1 MKAHVI
7 EDGVVVNTIVV
18 DSLDFLPNL
27 VEATAGN
34 IGWSYTDGSFS
45 PPPDTRTDEEKED
58 DNRIARNRLL
68 DETDWMANSDL
79 TMSDEMKTYRQA
91 LRDLPTHSNWP
102 NLEDSDWPTKPQER
116 TMSNARNIGD
126 SAPVINFL
134 DNVTSDVQTQL
145 NTLDTA
151 IGNVSVTSGS
161 LTKTFAADETATVT
175 LTGNVLAPVVTATKE
190 VAQTGVTNNAW
201 DAAAASYTLENSA
214 PSTTLDFVGY
224 DVSSASF
231 VDNFSIS
238 AQETEP
244 EGIAFNTDGTKMY
257 VIGTTGDDVNEYT
270 LSTGFD
276 VSTATYSQNFDVS
289 SQETEPKGI
298 AFNTNG
304 SKMFIV
310 GTSGTDVN
318 EYNLSTGFDVST
330 SSYSQNF
337 SVSSQE
343 ASPQD
348 VAFNTDGTKM
358 FILGNTGVDVN
369 EYTLSTGF
377 DVSTASYSQN
387 FSISGQESYPRGLTF
402 NTDGTKMFVV
412 GNSADKVS
420 EYTLSTGFNVSTAS
434 YSQNFDVGAQD
445 TVPRGIAFNA
455 SGTTMFILGSTGDD
469 VNEYTIAPSSV
480 TLGTGSFASGDVG
493 KCIEANSGKLVLTS
507 TGGAVTVTTT
517 LSSYAQVAS
526 GSWQMY
532 GAVYDS
538 TADVLKPSGVA
549 GAGFDISVGNYTGQ
563 NIASNQN
570 KGIAFNNDGTK
581 FYNLQAAGGIHSLLN
596 EWSLSTAYD
605 VSTATYVT
613 QLSLYPQDTVGQD
626 ICFSTDGTRL
636 FYVGSSNDQIHR
648 YNLTTAWDLTT
659 ASYSTDYFSFSSAT
673 TIPTGICWSPDGMKL
688 YMCEQQYCYVYQYNA
703 TSAFNVNGLSASTSF
718 GPTTA
723 YDTALEGVAISA
735 DGTKIFVV
743 GQASDKV
750 HEYSLPTAYSLTS
763 AAYVQSFDVSS
774 QTNAPTSVIFKSD
787 GSEMW
792 VCSDAT
798 GVYNYTTQSEITA
811 TGYQPAI
818 ASTIDS
824 TYWTDLN
831 SMTATN
837 AVGDGNVFYAL
848 SSDGKTSWNILSN
861 GTGATFVVTVAG
873 GKFVI
878 DGVSQDSLTLQEGQT
893 YIFDQADATNGTH
906 PLRLS
911 TTSDGTHGGGTEYTT
926 GVTTSGTPGSSGAYT
941 QIVVAV
947 GAPTLYYYC
956 SAHSAMGGTIT
967 IGVTGVRKI
976 VKNNGGTYQV
986 NTNGTYGSETW
997 ANAATNTE
1005 VAALREAMTSASSV
1019 SGQYD
1024 VSTATF
1030 VDYFSVSAVGA
1041 NSSYGFCFS
1050 ATGHKMYVTSISL
1063 KSILEY
1069 DLSTNFDV
1077 SSASYT
1083 ATFGVVAQDNSPAD
1097 VQFNSDGTKMYVVGD
1112 SNNSVYEYA
1121 LSTAWDVTSATLS
1134 STFSI
1139 ATYETD
1145 PWGLAFNSDGTKM
1158 FTIGVYGAVVE
1169 WALSTG
1175 FDISTASYTQNFATS
1190 GQLTYATGVEFNPDG
1205 TKMYVIDNGA
1215 QDVLT
1220 YTLTTGFDISTASFT
1235 ARFLVTRGGLSK
1247 IRLNNDGTKMFLLNY
1262 SYLDVGEYTL
1272 GTTTYINQM
1281 TSTELNAVNDASQIT
1296 LGTALDLATILYYA
1310 SGQGTPTYSGTALNY
1325 DANVINQGAQL
1336 GVDYTYDAPAQNKVR
1351 ITSVNAANLKI
1362 RVV

>member
-1 MKAHVI
+1 
-7 EDGVVVNTIVV
+7 
-18 DSLDFLPNL
+18 
-27 VEATAGN
+27 
-34 IGWSYTDGSFS
+34 
-45 PPPDTRTDEEKED
+45 
-58 DNRIARNRLL
+58 
-68 DETDWMANSDL
+68 
-79 TMSDEMKTYRQA
+79 
-91 LRDLPTHSNWP
+91 
-102 NLEDSDWPTKPQER
+102 
-116 TMSNARNIGD
+116 MSNARNIGD

-151 IGNVSVTSGS
+151 IGNISVTSGS
-161 LTKTFAADETATVT
+161 LTKTFAADETATIT
-175 LTGNVLAPVVTATKE
+175 LSGNVLAPVVTATKE
-190 VAQTGVTNNAW
+190 VAQTGVTNNDW

-231 VDNFSIS
+231 VDSFSIS

-270 LSTGFD
+270 LSSGFD

-298 AFNTNG
+298 AFNTDG

-318 EYNLSTGFDVST
+318 EYNLSTNFDVSS

-369 EYTLSTGF
+369 EYTLSSGF

-420 EYTLSTGFNVSTAS
+420 EYALSTGFNVSTAS

-445 TVPRGIAFNA
+445 TVPRGIAFNT

-517 LSSYAQVAS
+517 PSSYNQVAS

-532 GAVYDS
+532 ALVYDS

-549 GAGFDISVGNYTGQ
+549 GAGFDLSVAAYTGDTLAA
-563 NIASNQN
+563 NILHGMCFGNNGTKMYTLQVNDSSICNVNEYTLSTPYLPSSGTYVTGLSVFSQDDRAR
-570 KGIAFNNDGTK
+570 GIAISSDGTK
-581 FYNLQAAGGIHSLLN
+581 LFMIGHQ
-596 EWSLSTAYD
+596 
-605 VSTATYVT
+605 
-613 QLSLYPQDTVGQD
+613 
-626 ICFSTDGTRL
+626 TDDMFL
-636 FYVGSSNDQIHR
+636 
-648 YNLTTAWDLTT
+648 YNLTTAWDLST
-659 ASYSTDYFSFSSAT
+659 ASYSSTTYDFSSAT
-673 TIPTGICWSPDGMKL
+673 GIPTGICWSPDGTKL
-688 YMCEQQYCYVYQYNA
+688 YMCEQAANYVYQYNA
-703 TSAFNVNGLSASTSF
+703 TTAFDITTLSSSTSL
-718 GPTTA
+718 GPTNSYETQ
-723 YDTALEGVAISA
+723 LEGVAISA
-735 DGTKIFVV
+735 DGTKLFIT
-743 GQASDKV
+743 GGSSDKV
-750 HEYSLPTAYSLTS
+750 HEYSLPTAFSLTG
-763 AAYVQSFDVSS
+763 ATYVQAFDVSG
-774 QTNAPTSVIFKSD
+774 QTNVPSDVQFTPDGAYMYVTSSVQGIWQYS
-787 GSEMW
+787 
-792 VCSDAT
+792 
-798 GVYNYTTQSEITA
+798 TQSVTTV

-818 ASTIDS
+818 SSTIDS

-848 SSDGKTSWNILSN
+848 SADGKTSWNILSN

-893 YIFDQADATNGTH
+893 YIFDQADATNATH

-941 QIVVAV
+941 QIVVAA

-1024 VSTATF
+1024 LSTATL
-1030 VDYFSVSAVGA
+1030 VDSFTGI
-1041 NSSYGFCFS
+1041 NSQDTSPYGLCFS
-1050 ATGHKMYVTSISL
+1050 ATGHKMYISGTAQDA
-1063 KSILEY
+1063 IFEY

-1077 SSASYT
+1077 STASYT
-1083 ATFGVVAQDNSPAD
+1083 ANYGVVAQDNAPNTVA
-1097 VQFNSDGTKMYVVGD
+1097 FNNDGTKMYVAGD
-1112 SNNSVYEYA
+1112 QNNSIYEYA
-1121 LSTAWDVTSATLS
+1121 LSTAWSVTSATYTTS
-1134 STFSI
+1134 FSI
-1139 ATYETD
+1139 ASYGTD
-1145 PWGLAFNSDGTKM
+1145 PWGIAFNSDGTLMFTIVLNGTVIVWALSTAFDISTASYSTNYSGTQSQLTYATDIDFNSDGTKM
-1158 FTIGVYGAVVE
+1158 FVV
-1169 WALSTG
+1169 
-1175 FDISTASYTQNFATS
+1175 
-1190 GQLTYATGVEFNPDG
+1190 
-1205 TKMYVIDNGA
+1205 DNGG

-1220 YTLTTGFDISTASFT
+1220 YTLTTGFDVSTASFT
-1235 ARFLVTRGGLSK
+1235 HRCEINRGGTVQAK
-1247 IRLNNDGTKMFLLNY
+1247 MNNDGTKMFVLNY
-1262 SYLDVGEYTL
+1262 SYYDVEEYAV
-1272 GTTTYINQM
+1272 GTTDYVNQM
-1281 TSTELNAVNDASQIT
+1281 TSTELNAINDASQIT
-1296 LGTALDLATILYYA
+1296 LGTALDLATIIYYA
-1310 SGQGTPTYSGTALNY
+1310 SGSSTPTYSGTAINY
-1325 DANVINQGAQL
+1325 NANVINQGAIL
-1336 GVDYTYDAPAQNKVR
+1336 GTDYTYDAPAQNKVR
-1351 ITSVNAANLKI
+1351 VTSNNAANLKI

>member
-1 MKAHVI
+1 
-7 EDGVVVNTIVV
+7 
-18 DSLDFLPNL
+18 
-27 VEATAGN
+27 
-34 IGWSYTDGSFS
+34 
-45 PPPDTRTDEEKED
+45 
-58 DNRIARNRLL
+58 
-68 DETDWMANSDL
+68 
-79 TMSDEMKTYRQA
+79 
-91 LRDLPTHSNWP
+91 
-102 NLEDSDWPTKPQER
+102 
-116 TMSNARNIGD
+116 MSNARNIGD

-134 DNVTSDVQTQL
+134 DGVTSNLQTQL

-175 LTGNVLAPVVTATKE
+175 LSGNVLAPVVTATKE
-190 VAQTGVTNNAW
+190 VAQTGVTNNDW
-201 DAAAASYTLENSA
+201 DAAAGSYTLENSA

-224 DVSSASF
+224 DVSGASF

-244 EGIAFNTDGTKMY
+244 EGIAFNADGTKMY
-257 VIGTTGDDVNEYT
+257 VVGTTGDDVNEYT

-289 SQETEPKGI
+289 SQDTEPKGI
-298 AFNTNG
+298 AFNADGT
-304 SKMFIV
+304 KMFVLGDI
-310 GTSGTDVN
+310 N
-318 EYNLSTGFDVST
+318 NAAFEYQLTTGFDVST
-330 SSYSQNF
+330 ASYTDAFYGISA
-337 SVSSQE
+337 QE
-343 ASPQD
+343 SSPQD
-348 VAFNTDGTKM
+348 LAFNTDGTKM

-455 SGTTMFILGSTGDD
+455 SGTKMFILGSTGDD

-493 KCIEANSGKLVLTS
+493 KTIEANSGKLVLTS
-507 TGGAVTVTTT
+507 TGGAITVTTT
-517 LSSYAQVAS
+517 PSSYAQVAS

-532 GAVYDS
+532 ALVYDS
-538 TADVLKPSGVA
+538 TADVINTSYFEV
-549 GAGFDISVGNYTGQ
+549 GFDMSALSYDSVYFDPSSKE
-563 NIASNQN
+563 SNV
-570 KGIAFNNDGTK
+570 KGLSFNNDGTK
-581 FYNLQAAGGIHSLLN
+581 FYVIGTSSDKVVEYSLSEAYDISTASYLAEFSVATQ
-596 EWSLSTAYD
+596 EWVATGMAFKTDGTKMYVIGQTNPSTSIGAVHEYDLSTAFD
-605 VSTATYVT
+605 VTTSVYNSKYI
-613 QLSLYPQDTVGQD
+613 QLNTTDAYPEGM
-626 ICFSTDGTRL
+626 CFSPDGTKL
-636 FYVGSSNDQIHR
+636 FWVGRNTPRIFQWNMS
-648 YNLTTAWDLTT
+648 TAWDIST
-659 ASYSTDYFSFSSAT
+659 ASNTSNLSVSGKDSA
-673 TIPTGICWSPDGMKL
+673 PR
-688 YMCEQQYCYVYQYNA
+688 
-703 TSAFNVNGLSASTSF
+703 
-718 GPTTA
+718 
-723 YDTALEGVAISA
+723 GVALNN
-735 DGTKIFVV
+735 DGTKIYMV
-743 GQASDKV
+743 GSSSIKI
-750 HEYSLPTAYSLTS
+750 HEYTLSTPYTLSGATFVESKSLSPDTWPQDFVFNNTGTKLYTSGHNGSNSQIYQFTFGSLT
-763 AAYVQSFDVSS
+763 
-774 QTNAPTSVIFKSD
+774 
-787 GSEMW
+787 
-792 VCSDAT
+792 AT
-798 GVYNYTTQSEITA
+798 

-848 SSDGKTSWNILSN
+848 SADGKTSWNILSN

-956 SAHSAMGGTIT
+956 SAHSGMGGTIT

-976 VKNNGGTYQV
+976 VKNNSGTYQV
-986 NTNGTYGSETW
+986 NTNNTYGSETW

-1005 VAALREAMTSASSV
+1005 VAALREAMTSASGNGV
-1019 SGQYD
+1019 GFNLGITTKDSGVDLYTGSQDTYMRD
-1024 VSTATF
+1024 CVISSDGSKFF
-1030 VDYFSVSAVGA
+1030 VIGETGDAVYE
-1041 NSSYGFCFS
+1041 YG
-1050 ATGHKMYVTSISL
+1050 
-1063 KSILEY
+1063 
-1069 DLSTNFDV
+1069 LSTNFDISS

-1083 ATFGVVAQDNSPAD
+1083 TSF
-1097 VQFNSDGTKMYVVGD
+1097 
-1112 SNNSVYEYA
+1112 SVSGQEA
-1121 LSTAWDVTSATLS
+1121 G
-1134 STFSI
+1134 
-1139 ATYETD
+1139 
-1145 PWGLAFNSDGTKM
+1145 PRGLAFSPDGTR
-1158 FTIGVYGAVVE
+1158 FYICGTSNSVVFQYSMSSA
-1169 WALSTG
+1169 W
-1175 FDISTASYTQNFATS
+1175 DISTASYVAS
-1190 GQLTYATGVEFNPDG
+1190 GGYAIEGLVFKPDG
-1205 TKMYVIDNGA
+1205 TSYIMCNGA
-1215 QDVLT
+1215 NQIYQYDL
-1220 YTLTTGFDISTASFT
+1220 STAWDITSASYVSQPT
-1235 ARFLVTRGGLSK
+1235 ISEDNAITG
-1247 IRLNNDGTKMFLLNY
+1247 IALNADGTKLFLLGDSYDKVYQY
-1262 SYLDVGEYTL
+1262 SL
-1272 GTTTYINQM
+1272 GTAYTASTLSYDNVSVSVDTTPNGISFGNSGAKLYVVATSIRDVYQYTSAPLVYPNQM
-1281 TSTELNAVNDASQIT
+1281 TSTQLAAINDASQIT
-1296 LGTALDLATILYYA
+1296 LGSALDFATILYYA
-1310 SGQGTPTYSGTALNY
+1310 SGSTTPTYSGTAINY
-1325 DANVINQGAQL
+1325 DANVINQGAIL
-1336 GVDYTYDAPAQNKVR
+1336 GTDYTYDAPAQNKVR

>member
-1 MKAHVI
+1 MSKA
-7 EDGVVVNTIVV
+7 
-18 DSLDFLPNL
+18 
-27 VEATAGN
+27 
-34 IGWSYTDGSFS
+34 
-45 PPPDTRTDEEKED
+45 
-58 DNRIARNRLL
+58 
-68 DETDWMANSDL
+68 
-79 TMSDEMKTYRQA
+79 
-91 LRDLPTHSNWP
+91 RD
-102 NLEDSDWPTKPQER
+102 
-116 TMSNARNIGD
+116 IGD
-126 SAPVINFL
+126 SAAVINFL
-134 DNVTSDVQTQL
+134 DGSTSNIQTQL
-145 NTLDTA
+145 STLDTA

-161 LTKTFAADETATVT
+161 LTKTFAADESATIS
-175 LTGNVLAPVVTATKE
+175 LSGNVIAPVVSATKE
-190 VAQTGVTNNAW
+190 IEQSGVTNNAW
-201 DAAAASYTLENSA
+201 DAAAGSYTLENSA
-214 PSTTLDFVGY
+214 TATTIDFGAYNLSSAVFSYRY
-224 DVSSASF
+224 DVSAQAGTPTSLAFNPTGTFMYVLDDTGNDINMYTITTAFDVSTAQNYN
-231 VDNFSIS
+231 NFSVAS
-238 AQETEP
+238 QETTP
-244 EGIAFNTDGTKMY
+244 SGFAFNNDGTKMY
-257 VIGTTGDDVNEYT
+257 VCGTSSQAVNEYT
-270 LSTGFD
+270 CSTPYYVTTATYVQNFSVASQDATPWGVAFNLDGTKMFVLGNGTDAVYEYALSTGFD
-276 VSTATYSQNFDVS
+276 VSSASY
-289 SQETEPKGI
+289 
-298 AFNTNG
+298 
-304 SKMFIV
+304 
-310 GTSGTDVN
+310 TD
-318 EYNLSTGFDVST
+318 S
-330 SSYSQNF
+330 F
-337 SVSSQE
+337 SVTAQSTY
-343 ASPQD
+343 PMGLD
-348 VAFNTDGTKM
+348 FNPDGTKM
-358 FILGNTGVDVN
+358 YISDNGAQGIN
-369 EYTLSTGF
+369 EYSLSTAF
-377 DVSTASYSQN
+377 DVSTASFSQL
-387 FSISGQESYPRGLTF
+387 FSTSALELYPAGL
-402 NTDGTKMFVV
+402 
-412 GNSADKVS
+412 
-420 EYTLSTGFNVSTAS
+420 
-434 YSQNFDVGAQD
+434 
-445 TVPRGIAFNA
+445 AFNA
-455 SGTTMFILGSTGDD
+455 DGSKMFWLGYTAKD
-469 VNEYTIAPSSV
+469 VFEYDIPLALTK
-480 TLGTGSFASGDVG
+480 GTGTWSSSDVG
-493 KCIEANSGKLVLTS
+493 KKVYLNGGSVVLTATS
-507 TGGAVTVTTT
+507 GAYTVVDT
-517 LSSYAQVAS
+517 LSSLNQVAS
-526 GSWQMY
+526 GDWTMY
-532 GAVYDS
+532 GAEYDS
-538 TADVLKPSGVA
+538 IADVLKPSGVA

-581 FYNLQAAGGIHSLLN
+581 FYNLQAASGIHSLLN

-605 VSTATYVT
+605 VSTASYVT

-703 TSAFNVNGLSASTSF
+703 TSAFNVNGLSSSTSL

-735 DGTKIFVV
+735 DGTKLFVV
-743 GQASDKV
+743 GQSSDKV
-750 HEYSLPTAYSLTS
+750 HEYSLPTAFSLTS

-798 GVYNYTTQSEITA
+798 GVYNYTTQSVITA

-848 SSDGKTSWNILSN
+848 SADSKTSWNILSN

-893 YIFDQADATNGTH
+893 YIFNQADASNGSH

-911 TTSDGTHGGGTEYTT
+911 TTSDGSHGGGTEYTT

-941 QIVVAV
+941 QIVVAA

-956 SAHSAMGGTIT
+956 SNHSGMGGTIT

-976 VKNNGGTYQV
+976 VKNNSGTYQV
-986 NTNGTYGSETW
+986 NTNSTYGSETW

-1005 VAALREAMTSASSV
+1005 VAALRESMTSASSV

-1121 LSTAWDVTSATLS
+1121 LSTAYDVTSATLS

-1281 TSTELNAVNDASQIT
+1281 TSTELNAINDASQIT
-1296 LGTALDLATILYYA
+1296 LSTGLDLATIIYYV
-1310 SGQGTPTYSGTALNY
+1310 SGFTTPTYSGTAINY
-1325 DANVINQGAQL
+1325 DANVINQGAIL
-1336 GVDYTYDAPAQNKVR
+1336 GTDYTYDAPAQNKVR
-1351 ITSVNAANLKI
+1351 VTSTNAANLKI

>member
-1 MKAHVI
+1 
-7 EDGVVVNTIVV
+7 
-18 DSLDFLPNL
+18 
-27 VEATAGN
+27 
-34 IGWSYTDGSFS
+34 
-45 PPPDTRTDEEKED
+45 
-58 DNRIARNRLL
+58 
-68 DETDWMANSDL
+68 
-79 TMSDEMKTYRQA
+79 
-91 LRDLPTHSNWP
+91 
-102 NLEDSDWPTKPQER
+102 
-116 TMSNARNIGD
+116 MSNARNIGD

-190 VAQTGVTNNAW
+190 VAQAGVTNNDW
-201 DAAAASYTLENSA
+201 DAAAASYTFENSA
-214 PSTTLDFVGY
+214 TATTLTPSAVG
-224 DVSSASF
+224 
-231 VDNFSIS
+231 
-238 AQETEP
+238 
-244 EGIAFNTDGTKMY
+244 DGTFTL
-257 VIGTTGDDVNEYT
+257 GSGSFTSDDV
-270 LSTGFD
+270 G
-276 VSTATYSQNFDVS
+276 
-289 SQETEPKGI
+289 K
-298 AFNTNG
+298 
-304 SKMFIV
+304 K
-310 GTSGTDVN
+310 
-318 EYNLSTGFDVST
+318 
-330 SSYSQNF
+330 
-337 SVSSQE
+337 
-343 ASPQD
+343 
-348 VAFNTDGTKM
+348 
-358 FILGNTGVDVN
+358 
-369 EYTLSTGF
+369 
-377 DVSTASYSQN
+377 
-387 FSISGQESYPRGLTF
+387 ISGNGGVAVLT
-402 NTDGTKMFVV
+402 
-412 GNSADKVS
+412 S
-420 EYTLSTGFNVSTAS
+420 
-434 YSQNFDVGAQD
+434 
-445 TVPRGIAFNA
+445 
-455 SGTTMFILGSTGDD
+455 
-469 VNEYTIAPSSV
+469 
-480 TLGTGSFASGDVG
+480 ASGDYKV
-493 KCIEANSGKLVLTS
+493 S
-507 TGGAVTVTTT
+507 TNFTNTNAI
-517 LSSYAQVAS
+517 AS
-526 GSWQMY
+526 GDWTMY
-532 GAVYDS
+532 ALVYDS

-549 GAGFDISVGNYTGQ
+549 GAGYDISVGNYTGQ

-581 FYNLQAAGGIHSLLN
+581 FYNLQAASGIHSLLN

-613 QLSLYPQDTVGQD
+613 QFSLFNEDTVGQD

-659 ASYSTDYFSFSSAT
+659 ASYSTDYFSFSSQT

-688 YMCEQQYCYVYQYNA
+688 YMCEGQYCYVLRYDA
-703 TSAFNVNGLSASTSF
+703 TSAFDVNGLSYDVNQYL

-743 GQASDKV
+743 GQSSDKV

-763 AAYVQSFDVSS
+763 AAYVQAFDVSS

-798 GVYNYTTQSEITA
+798 GVYNYTTQSVTTA

-848 SSDGKTSWNILSN
+848 SADAKTSWNILSN

-893 YIFDQADATNGTH
+893 YIFDQADSTNGTH

-926 GVTTSGTPGSSGAYT
+926 GVTTSGTAGSSGAYT

-986 NTNGTYGSETW
+986 NTNSTYGSETW

-1005 VAALREAMTSASSV
+1005 AAALRESMTSASSI

-1024 VSTATF
+1024 LSTATL
-1030 VDYFSVSAVGA
+1030 VDYFSV
-1041 NSSYGFCFS
+1041 NSQDTSPYGLAFS
-1050 ATGHKMYVTSISL
+1050 ATGHKMYVAGLTQKAIF
-1063 KSILEY
+1063 EY
-1069 DLSTNFDV
+1069 DLSTNFDT
-1077 SSASYT
+1077 STASYT
-1083 ATFGVVAQDNSPAD
+1083 ANYGVIAQDNSPNE
-1097 VQFNSDGTKMYVVGD
+1097 VVFNNDGSKMYVLGD
-1112 SNNSVYEYA
+1112 QNNSVYEYA
-1121 LSTAWDVTSATLS
+1121 LSTAWSVTSATLS
-1134 STFSI
+1134 STFSVG
-1139 ATYETD
+1139 TYETD
-1145 PWGLAFNSDGTKM
+1145 PWGLRFNSDGTLM
-1158 FTIGVYGAVVE
+1158 FTLGLNGNLAK
-1169 WALSTG
+1169 WTLTTG
-1175 FDISTASYTQNFATS
+1175 FDVSTASYTSNISVSSQATYS
-1190 GQLTYATGVEFNPDG
+1190 TGLEFNPDG
-1205 TKMYVIDNGA
+1205 TKAYTVDNGG

-1220 YTLTTGFDISTASFT
+1220 WTLSTGFDIATLSFSH
-1235 ARFLVTRGGLSK
+1235 RCEINRGGLVK
-1247 IRLNNDGTKMFLLNY
+1247 AVLNNDGTKIFVLNY
-1262 SYLDVGEYTL
+1262 SYQDVGEYTV
-1272 GTTTYINQM
+1272 GTTNFTNQM
-1281 TSTELNAVNDASQIT
+1281 TSTELNAINDASQIT
-1296 LGTALDLATILYYA
+1296 LGTALDLATIIYYA
-1310 SGQGTPTYSGTALNY
+1310 SGLTTPTYSGTAINY

-1351 ITSVNAANLKI
+1351 VTSVNAANLKI

>member
-1 MKAHVI
+1 
-7 EDGVVVNTIVV
+7 
-18 DSLDFLPNL
+18 
-27 VEATAGN
+27 
-34 IGWSYTDGSFS
+34 
-45 PPPDTRTDEEKED
+45 
-58 DNRIARNRLL
+58 
-68 DETDWMANSDL
+68 
-79 TMSDEMKTYRQA
+79 
-91 LRDLPTHSNWP
+91 
-102 NLEDSDWPTKPQER
+102 
-116 TMSNARNIGD
+116 MSNARNIGD

-151 IGNVSVTSGS
+151 IGNISVTSGS
-161 LTKTFAADETATVT
+161 LTKTFAADETATIT
-175 LTGNVLAPVVTATKE
+175 LSGNVLAPVVTATKE
-190 VAQTGVTNNAW
+190 VAQTGVTNNDW

-231 VDNFSIS
+231 VDSFSIS

-270 LSTGFD
+270 LSSGFD

-298 AFNTNG
+298 AFNTDG

-318 EYNLSTGFDVST
+318 EYNLSTNFDVSS

-420 EYTLSTGFNVSTAS
+420 EYALSTGFNVSTAS

-445 TVPRGIAFNA
+445 TVPRGIAFNT

-517 LSSYAQVAS
+517 PSSYNQVAS

-532 GAVYDS
+532 ALVYDS

-549 GAGFDISVGNYTGQ
+549 GAGFDLSVAAYTGDTLAA
-563 NIASNQN
+563 NILHGMCFGNNGTKMYTLQVNDSSICNVNEYTLSTPYLPSSGTYVTGLSVFSQDDRAR
-570 KGIAFNNDGTK
+570 GIAISSDGTK
-581 FYNLQAAGGIHSLLN
+581 LFMIGHQ
-596 EWSLSTAYD
+596 
-605 VSTATYVT
+605 
-613 QLSLYPQDTVGQD
+613 
-626 ICFSTDGTRL
+626 TDDMFL
-636 FYVGSSNDQIHR
+636 
-648 YNLTTAWDLTT
+648 YNLTTAWDLST
-659 ASYSTDYFSFSSAT
+659 ASYSSTTYDFSSAT
-673 TIPTGICWSPDGMKL
+673 GIPTGICWSPDGTKL
-688 YMCEQQYCYVYQYNA
+688 YMCEQAANYVYQYNA
-703 TSAFNVNGLSASTSF
+703 TTAFDITTLSSSTSL
-718 GPTTA
+718 GPTNSYETQ
-723 YDTALEGVAISA
+723 LEGVAISA
-735 DGTKIFVV
+735 DGTKLFIT
-743 GQASDKV
+743 GGSSDKV
-750 HEYSLPTAYSLTS
+750 HEYSLPTAFSLTG
-763 AAYVQSFDVSS
+763 ATYVQAFDVSG
-774 QTNAPTSVIFKSD
+774 QTNVPSDVQFTPDGAYMYVTSSVQGIWQYS
-787 GSEMW
+787 
-792 VCSDAT
+792 
-798 GVYNYTTQSEITA
+798 TQSVTTV

-818 ASTIDS
+818 SSTIDS

-848 SSDGKTSWNILSN
+848 SADGKTSWNILSN

-893 YIFDQADATNGTH
+893 YIFDQADATNATH

-941 QIVVAV
+941 QIVVAA

-1024 VSTATF
+1024 LSTATL
-1030 VDYFSVSAVGA
+1030 VDSFTGI
-1041 NSSYGFCFS
+1041 NSQDTSPYGLCFS
-1050 ATGHKMYVTSISL
+1050 ATGHKMYISGTAQDA
-1063 KSILEY
+1063 IFEY

-1077 SSASYT
+1077 STASYT
-1083 ATFGVVAQDNSPAD
+1083 ANYGVVAQDNAPNTVA
-1097 VQFNSDGTKMYVVGD
+1097 FNNDGTKMYVAGD
-1112 SNNSVYEYA
+1112 QNNSIYEYA
-1121 LSTAWDVTSATLS
+1121 LSTAWSVTSATYTTS
-1134 STFSI
+1134 FSI
-1139 ATYETD
+1139 ASYGTD
-1145 PWGLAFNSDGTKM
+1145 PWGIAFNSDGTLMFTIVLNGTVIVWALSTAFDISTASYSTNYSGTQSQLTYATDIDFNSDGTKM
-1158 FTIGVYGAVVE
+1158 FVV
-1169 WALSTG
+1169 
-1175 FDISTASYTQNFATS
+1175 
-1190 GQLTYATGVEFNPDG
+1190 
-1205 TKMYVIDNGA
+1205 DNGG

-1220 YTLTTGFDISTASFT
+1220 YTLTTGFDVSTASFT
-1235 ARFLVTRGGLSK
+1235 HRCEINRGGTVQAK
-1247 IRLNNDGTKMFLLNY
+1247 MNNDGTKMFVLNY
-1262 SYLDVGEYTL
+1262 SYYDVEEYAV
-1272 GTTTYINQM
+1272 GTTDYVNQM
-1281 TSTELNAVNDASQIT
+1281 TSTELNAINDASQIT
-1296 LGTALDLATILYYA
+1296 LGTALDLATIIYYA
-1310 SGQGTPTYSGTALNY
+1310 SGSSTPTYSGTAINY
-1325 DANVINQGAQL
+1325 NANVINQGAIL
-1336 GVDYTYDAPAQNKVR
+1336 GTDYTYDAPAQNKVR
-1351 ITSVNAANLKI
+1351 VTSNNAANLKI

>member
-1 MKAHVI
+1 
-7 EDGVVVNTIVV
+7 
-18 DSLDFLPNL
+18 
-27 VEATAGN
+27 
-34 IGWSYTDGSFS
+34 
-45 PPPDTRTDEEKED
+45 
-58 DNRIARNRLL
+58 
-68 DETDWMANSDL
+68 
-79 TMSDEMKTYRQA
+79 
-91 LRDLPTHSNWP
+91 
-102 NLEDSDWPTKPQER
+102 
-116 TMSNARNIGD
+116 MSNARNIGD

-151 IGNVSVTSGS
+151 IGNISVTSGS
-161 LTKTFAADETATVT
+161 LTKTFAADETATIT
-175 LTGNVLAPVVTATKE
+175 LSGNVLAPVVTATKE
-190 VAQTGVTNNAW
+190 VAQTGVTNNDW

-231 VDNFSIS
+231 VDSFSIS

-270 LSTGFD
+270 LSSGFD

-298 AFNTNG
+298 AFNTDG

-318 EYNLSTGFDVST
+318 EYNLSTNFDVSS

-369 EYTLSTGF
+369 EYTLSSGF

-420 EYTLSTGFNVSTAS
+420 EYALSTGFNVSTAS

-517 LSSYAQVAS
+517 PSSYNQVAS

-532 GAVYDS
+532 ALVYDS

-549 GAGFDISVGNYTGQ
+549 GAGFDLSVAAYTGDTLAA
-563 NIASNQN
+563 NILHGMCFGNNGTKMYTLQVNDSSICNVNEYTLSTPYLPSSGTYVTGLSVFSQDDRAR
-570 KGIAFNNDGTK
+570 GIAISSDGTK
-581 FYNLQAAGGIHSLLN
+581 LFMIGHQ
-596 EWSLSTAYD
+596 
-605 VSTATYVT
+605 
-613 QLSLYPQDTVGQD
+613 
-626 ICFSTDGTRL
+626 TDDMFL
-636 FYVGSSNDQIHR
+636 
-648 YNLTTAWDLTT
+648 YNLTTAWDLST
-659 ASYSTDYFSFSSAT
+659 ASYSSTTYDFSSAT
-673 TIPTGICWSPDGMKL
+673 GIPTGICWSPDGTKL
-688 YMCEQQYCYVYQYNA
+688 YMCEQAANYVYQYNA
-703 TSAFNVNGLSASTSF
+703 TTAFDITTLSSSTSL
-718 GPTTA
+718 GPTNSYETQ
-723 YDTALEGVAISA
+723 LEGVAISA
-735 DGTKIFVV
+735 DGTKLFIT
-743 GQASDKV
+743 GGSSDKV
-750 HEYSLPTAYSLTS
+750 HEYSLPTAFSLTG
-763 AAYVQSFDVSS
+763 ATYVQAFDVSG
-774 QTNAPTSVIFKSD
+774 QTNVPSDVQFTPDGAYMYVTSSVQGIWQYS
-787 GSEMW
+787 
-792 VCSDAT
+792 
-798 GVYNYTTQSEITA
+798 TQSVTTV

-818 ASTIDS
+818 SSTIDS

-848 SSDGKTSWNILSN
+848 SADGKTSWNILSN

-893 YIFDQADATNGTH
+893 YIFDQADATNATH

-941 QIVVAV
+941 QIVVAA

-1024 VSTATF
+1024 LSTATL
-1030 VDYFSVSAVGA
+1030 VDSFTGI
-1041 NSSYGFCFS
+1041 NSQDTSPYGLCFS
-1050 ATGHKMYVTSISL
+1050 ATGHKMYISGTAQDA
-1063 KSILEY
+1063 IFEY

-1077 SSASYT
+1077 STASYT
-1083 ATFGVVAQDNSPAD
+1083 ANYGVVAQDNAPNTVA
-1097 VQFNSDGTKMYVVGD
+1097 FNNDGTKMYVAGD
-1112 SNNSVYEYA
+1112 QNNSIYEYA
-1121 LSTAWDVTSATLS
+1121 LSTAWSVTSATYTTS
-1134 STFSI
+1134 FSI
-1139 ATYETD
+1139 ASYGTD
-1145 PWGLAFNSDGTKM
+1145 PWGIAFNSDGTLMFTIVLNGTVIVWALSTAFDISTASYSTNYSGTQSQLTYATDIDFNSDGTKM
-1158 FTIGVYGAVVE
+1158 FVV
-1169 WALSTG
+1169 
-1175 FDISTASYTQNFATS
+1175 
-1190 GQLTYATGVEFNPDG
+1190 
-1205 TKMYVIDNGA
+1205 DNGG

-1220 YTLTTGFDISTASFT
+1220 YTLTTGFDVSTASFT
-1235 ARFLVTRGGLSK
+1235 HRCEINRGGTVQAK
-1247 IRLNNDGTKMFLLNY
+1247 MNNDGTKMFVLNY
-1262 SYLDVGEYTL
+1262 SYYDVEEYAV
-1272 GTTTYINQM
+1272 GTTDYVNQM
-1281 TSTELNAVNDASQIT
+1281 TSTELNAINDASQIT
-1296 LGTALDLATILYYA
+1296 LGTALDLATIIYYA
-1310 SGQGTPTYSGTALNY
+1310 SGSSTPTYSGTAINY
-1325 DANVINQGAQL
+1325 NANVINQGAIL
-1336 GVDYTYDAPAQNKVR
+1336 GTDYTYDAPAQNKVR
-1351 ITSVNAANLKI
+1351 VTSNNAANLKI

>member
-1 MKAHVI
+1 
-7 EDGVVVNTIVV
+7 
-18 DSLDFLPNL
+18 
-27 VEATAGN
+27 
-34 IGWSYTDGSFS
+34 
-45 PPPDTRTDEEKED
+45 
-58 DNRIARNRLL
+58 
-68 DETDWMANSDL
+68 
-79 TMSDEMKTYRQA
+79 
-91 LRDLPTHSNWP
+91 
-102 NLEDSDWPTKPQER
+102 
-116 TMSNARNIGD
+116 MSNARNIGD

-151 IGNVSVTSGS
+151 IGNISVTSGS
-161 LTKTFAADETATVT
+161 LTKTFAADETATIT
-175 LTGNVLAPVVTATKE
+175 LSGNVLAPVVTATKE
-190 VAQTGVTNNAW
+190 VAQTGVTNNDW

-231 VDNFSIS
+231 VDSFSIS

-270 LSTGFD
+270 LSSGFD

-298 AFNTNG
+298 AFNTDG

-318 EYNLSTGFDVST
+318 EYNLSTNFDVSS

-369 EYTLSTGF
+369 EYTLSSGF

-420 EYTLSTGFNVSTAS
+420 EYALSTGFNVSTAS

-517 LSSYAQVAS
+517 PSSYNQVAS

-532 GAVYDS
+532 ALVYDS

-549 GAGFDISVGNYTGQ
+549 GAGFDLSVAAYTGDTLAA
-563 NIASNQN
+563 NILHGMCFGNNGTKMYTLQVNDSSICNVNEYTLSTPYLPSSGTYVTGLSVFSQDDRAR
-570 KGIAFNNDGTK
+570 GIAISSDGTK
-581 FYNLQAAGGIHSLLN
+581 LFMIGHQ
-596 EWSLSTAYD
+596 
-605 VSTATYVT
+605 
-613 QLSLYPQDTVGQD
+613 
-626 ICFSTDGTRL
+626 TDDMFL
-636 FYVGSSNDQIHR
+636 
-648 YNLTTAWDLTT
+648 YNLTTAWDLST
-659 ASYSTDYFSFSSAT
+659 ASYSSTTYDFSSAT
-673 TIPTGICWSPDGMKL
+673 GIPTGICWSPDGTKL
-688 YMCEQQYCYVYQYNA
+688 YMCEQAANYVYQYNA
-703 TSAFNVNGLSASTSF
+703 TTAFDITTLSSSTSL
-718 GPTTA
+718 GPTNSYETQ
-723 YDTALEGVAISA
+723 LEGVAISA
-735 DGTKIFVV
+735 DGTKLFIT
-743 GQASDKV
+743 GGSSDKV
-750 HEYSLPTAYSLTS
+750 HEYSLPTAFSLTG
-763 AAYVQSFDVSS
+763 ATYVQAFDVSG
-774 QTNAPTSVIFKSD
+774 QTNVPSDVQFTPDGAYMYVTSSVQGIWQYS
-787 GSEMW
+787 
-792 VCSDAT
+792 
-798 GVYNYTTQSEITA
+798 TQSVTTV

-818 ASTIDS
+818 SSTIDS

-848 SSDGKTSWNILSN
+848 SADGKTSWNILSN

-893 YIFDQADATNGTH
+893 YIFDQADATNATH

-941 QIVVAV
+941 QIVVAA

-1024 VSTATF
+1024 LSTATL
-1030 VDYFSVSAVGA
+1030 VDSFTGI
-1041 NSSYGFCFS
+1041 NSQDTSPYGLCFS
-1050 ATGHKMYVTSISL
+1050 ATGHKMYISGTAQDA
-1063 KSILEY
+1063 IFEY

-1077 SSASYT
+1077 STASYT
-1083 ATFGVVAQDNSPAD
+1083 ANYGVVAQDNAPNTVA
-1097 VQFNSDGTKMYVVGD
+1097 FNNDGTKMYVAGD
-1112 SNNSVYEYA
+1112 QNNSIYEYA
-1121 LSTAWDVTSATLS
+1121 LSTAWSVTSATYTTS
-1134 STFSI
+1134 FSI
-1139 ATYETD
+1139 ASYGTD
-1145 PWGLAFNSDGTKM
+1145 PWGIAFNSDGTLMFTIVLNGTVIVWALSTAFDISTASYSTNYSGTQSQLTYATDIDFNSDGTKM
-1158 FTIGVYGAVVE
+1158 FVV
-1169 WALSTG
+1169 
-1175 FDISTASYTQNFATS
+1175 
-1190 GQLTYATGVEFNPDG
+1190 
-1205 TKMYVIDNGA
+1205 DNGG

-1220 YTLTTGFDISTASFT
+1220 YTLTTGFDVSTASFT
-1235 ARFLVTRGGLSK
+1235 HRCEINRGGTVQAK
-1247 IRLNNDGTKMFLLNY
+1247 MNNDGTKMFVLNY
-1262 SYLDVGEYTL
+1262 SYYDVEEYAV
-1272 GTTTYINQM
+1272 GTTDYVNQM
-1281 TSTELNAVNDASQIT
+1281 TSTELNAINDESQIT
-1296 LGTALDLATILYYA
+1296 LGTALDLATIIYYA
-1310 SGQGTPTYSGTALNY
+1310 SGSSTPTYSGTAINY
-1325 DANVINQGAQL
+1325 NANVINQGAIL
-1336 GVDYTYDAPAQNKVR
+1336 GTDYTYDAPAQNKVR
-1351 ITSVNAANLKI
+1351 VTSNNAANLKI

>member
-1 MKAHVI
+1 MSKA
-7 EDGVVVNTIVV
+7 
-18 DSLDFLPNL
+18 
-27 VEATAGN
+27 
-34 IGWSYTDGSFS
+34 
-45 PPPDTRTDEEKED
+45 
-58 DNRIARNRLL
+58 
-68 DETDWMANSDL
+68 
-79 TMSDEMKTYRQA
+79 
-91 LRDLPTHSNWP
+91 RD
-102 NLEDSDWPTKPQER
+102 
-116 TMSNARNIGD
+116 IGD
-126 SAPVINFL
+126 SAAVINFL
-134 DNVTSDVQTQL
+134 DGSTSNIQTQL
-145 NTLDTA
+145 STLDTA

-175 LTGNVLAPVVTATKE
+175 LTGNVLAPVITATKE
-190 VAQTGVTNNAW
+190 VAQTGVTNNDW
-201 DAAAASYTLENSA
+201 DAAAGSYTLENSA

-224 DVSSASF
+224 DVSGASF

-257 VIGTTGDDVNEYT
+257 VVGTTGDDVNEYT

-289 SQETEPKGI
+289 SQDTEPKGI
-298 AFNTNG
+298 AFNADGT
-304 SKMFIV
+304 KMFVLGDI
-310 GTSGTDVN
+310 N
-318 EYNLSTGFDVST
+318 NAAFEYQLTTGFDVST
-330 SSYSQNF
+330 ASYTDAF
-337 SVSSQE
+337 YGITAQE
-343 ASPQD
+343 SSPQD
-348 VAFNTDGTKM
+348 LAFNTDGTKM

-455 SGTTMFILGSTGDD
+455 SGTKMFILGSTGDD

-493 KCIEANSGKLVLTS
+493 KTIEANSGKLVLTS
-507 TGGAVTVTTT
+507 TGGAITVTTT
-517 LSSYAQVAS
+517 PSSYAQVAS

-532 GAVYDS
+532 ALVYDS
-538 TADVLKPSGVA
+538 TADVINTSYFEV
-549 GAGFDISVGNYTGQ
+549 GFDMSALSYDSVYFDPSSKE
-563 NIASNQN
+563 SNV
-570 KGIAFNNDGTK
+570 KGLSFNNDGTK
-581 FYNLQAAGGIHSLLN
+581 FYVIGTSSDKVVEYSLSEAYDISTASYLAEFSVATQ
-596 EWSLSTAYD
+596 EWVATGMAFKTDGTKMYVIGQTNPSTSIGAVHEYDLSTAFD
-605 VSTATYVT
+605 VTTSVYNSKYI
-613 QLSLYPQDTVGQD
+613 QLNTTDAYPEGM
-626 ICFSTDGTRL
+626 CFSPDGTKL
-636 FYVGSSNDQIHR
+636 FWVGRNTPRIFQWNMS
-648 YNLTTAWDLTT
+648 TAWDIST
-659 ASYSTDYFSFSSAT
+659 ASNTSNLSVSGKDSA
-673 TIPTGICWSPDGMKL
+673 PR
-688 YMCEQQYCYVYQYNA
+688 
-703 TSAFNVNGLSASTSF
+703 
-718 GPTTA
+718 
-723 YDTALEGVAISA
+723 GVALNN
-735 DGTKIFVV
+735 DGTKIYMV
-743 GQASDKV
+743 GSSSIKI
-750 HEYSLPTAYSLTS
+750 HEYTLSTPYTLSGATFVESKSLSPDTWPQDFVFNHTGTKLYTSGHNGSNSQIYQFTFGSLT
-763 AAYVQSFDVSS
+763 
-774 QTNAPTSVIFKSD
+774 
-787 GSEMW
+787 
-792 VCSDAT
+792 AT
-798 GVYNYTTQSEITA
+798 

-824 TYWTDLN
+824 TYWTDIN

-848 SSDGKTSWNILSN
+848 SADGKTSWNILSN

-911 TTSDGTHGGGTEYTT
+911 TTSDGTHGSGTEYTT

-956 SAHSAMGGTIT
+956 SAHSGMGGTIT

-976 VKNNGGTYQV
+976 VKNNSGTYQV
-986 NTNGTYGSETW
+986 NTNSTYGSETW
-997 ANAATNTE
+997 ANSATNTE
-1005 VAALREAMTSASSV
+1005 VAALRESMTSASAV
-1019 SGQYD
+1019 AAQYD

-1030 VDYFSVSAVGA
+1030 VDYFSV
-1041 NSSYGFCFS
+1041 NSQDTSPYGFCFS
-1050 ATGHKMYVTSISL
+1050 ATGHKMYVSGMTS
-1063 KSILEY
+1063 KNILEY
-1069 DLSTNFDV
+1069 SLSTNFDT
-1077 SSASYT
+1077 STASYT
-1083 ATFGVVAQDNSPAD
+1083 AAYNVLSQDNSPDD
-1097 VQFNSDGTKMYVVGD
+1097 VKFNNDGTKMFFIGD
-1112 SNNSVYEYA
+1112 QNNSVYEYG

-1134 STFSI
+1134 STFSV

-1158 FTIGVYGAVVE
+1158 FTIGVYGLVVE

-1175 FDISTASYTQNFATS
+1175 FDVSTASYTQNFATT

-1262 SYLDVGEYTL
+1262 SYQDVGEYTL

-1281 TSTELNAVNDASQIT
+1281 TGTELAAINDASQIT

-1310 SGQGTPTYSGTALNY
+1310 SGSTTPTYSGTAINY
-1325 DANVINQGAQL
+1325 DANVINQGAIL
-1336 GVDYTYDAPAQNKVR
+1336 GTDYTYDAPAQNKVR

>member
-1 MKAHVI
+1 
-7 EDGVVVNTIVV
+7 
-18 DSLDFLPNL
+18 
-27 VEATAGN
+27 
-34 IGWSYTDGSFS
+34 
-45 PPPDTRTDEEKED
+45 
-58 DNRIARNRLL
+58 
-68 DETDWMANSDL
+68 
-79 TMSDEMKTYRQA
+79 
-91 LRDLPTHSNWP
+91 
-102 NLEDSDWPTKPQER
+102 
-116 TMSNARNIGD
+116 MSNARNIGD

-134 DNVTSDVQTQL
+134 DNVTSDIQTQL

-161 LTKTFAADETATVT
+161 LTKTFAADEVATIT

-190 VAQTGVTNNAW
+190 VAQTGVTNNSW
-201 DAAAASYTLENSA
+201 DAAAASYTFENSA
-214 PSTTLDFVGY
+214 TATTLTPSAVGDGTFTLGSGSFTSDDVGKTISGNGGVAVLTSASGDYKVSTNFTNTNAIASGDWTMYAAVYNSTTDVIETSNFAQGY
-224 DVSSASF
+224 DISNITYNNVSGYVGSQASLL
-231 VDNFSIS
+231 
-238 AQETEP
+238 
-244 EGIAFNTDGTKMY
+244 EGVFLKPDGTKMY
-257 VIGTTGDDVNEYT
+257 VTGQNNDQISEYT
-270 LSTGFD
+270 LSTPND
-276 VSTATYSQNFDVS
+276 PSTLTHVS
-289 SQETEPKGI
+289 S
-298 AFNTNG
+298 
-304 SKMFIV
+304 
-310 GTSGTDVN
+310 
-318 EYNLSTGFDVST
+318 
-330 SSYSQNF
+330 F

-343 ASPQD
+343 AEPHGVFFKS
-348 VAFNTDGTKM
+348 DGTKVYL
-358 FILGNTGVDVN
+358 IGQSDASGAGSAVRAYD
-369 EYTLSTGF
+369 LSTAWQI
-377 DVSTASYSQN
+377 STASYNSERTVLH
-387 FSISGQESYPRGLTF
+387 STDSYPKDLWISD
-402 NTDGTKMFVV
+402 DGTLLFW
-412 GNSADKVS
+412 
-420 EYTLSTGFNVSTAS
+420 
-434 YSQNFDVGAQD
+434 VGAQ
-445 TVPRGIAFNA
+445 TNYIYKW
-455 SGTTMFILGSTGDD
+455 TM
-469 VNEYTIAPSSV
+469 
-480 TLGTGSFASGDVG
+480 
-493 KCIEANSGKLVLTS
+493 
-507 TGGAVTVTTT
+507 
-517 LSSYAQVAS
+517 
-526 GSWQMY
+526 
-532 GAVYDS
+532 S
-538 TADVLKPSGVA
+538 TA
-549 GAGFDISVGNYTGQ
+549 
-563 NIASNQN
+563 
-570 KGIAFNNDGTK
+570 
-581 FYNLQAAGGIHSLLN
+581 
-596 EWSLSTAYD
+596 WD
-605 VSTATYVT
+605 VSTATST
-613 QLSLYPQDTVGQD
+613 QSLNIGAKEAYPEGLALSSDGKNLFHMGNEYDK
-626 ICFSTDGTRL
+626 INRWAMSTAFDLSTAVWQEASELTEDSTPTSISFNSDGTTML
-636 FYVGSSNDQIHR
+636 LAGGSNAR
-648 YNLTTAWDLTT
+648 VYG
-659 ASYSTDYFSFSSAT
+659 YST
-673 TIPTGICWSPDGMKL
+673 KL
-688 YMCEQQYCYVYQYNA
+688 LYA
-703 TSAFNVNGLSASTSF
+703 
-718 GPTTA
+718 
-723 YDTALEGVAISA
+723 
-735 DGTKIFVV
+735 
-743 GQASDKV
+743 
-750 HEYSLPTAYSLTS
+750 
-763 AAYVQSFDVSS
+763 
-774 QTNAPTSVIFKSD
+774 
-787 GSEMW
+787 
-792 VCSDAT
+792 
-798 GVYNYTTQSEITA
+798 A

-818 ASTIDS
+818 GSTIDS
-824 TYWTDLN
+824 TYWTDIN

-848 SSDGKTSWNILSN
+848 SADAKTSWNILSN

-956 SAHSAMGGTIT
+956 SAHSGMGGTIT

-986 NTNGTYGSETW
+986 NTNSTYGSETW
-997 ANAATNTE
+997 ADAATNTE
-1005 VAALREAMTSASSV
+1005 VAALQESMTSASSV

-1030 VDYFSVSAVGA
+1030 VDYFSVSAVGS

-1069 DLSTNFDV
+1069 GLSTNFDV
-1077 SSASYT
+1077 STASYT
-1083 ATFGVVAQDNSPAD
+1083 ATFGVVGQDNSPAD

-1247 IRLNNDGTKMFLLNY
+1247 IRFNNDGTKMFLLNY

-1281 TSTELNAVNDASQIT
+1281 TSTELNAINDASQIT

-1310 SGQGTPTYSGTALNY
+1310 SGSNTPSYSGTALNY
-1325 DANVINQGAQL
+1325 DANVLNQGAQL

-1351 ITSVNAANLKI
+1351 VISNNAANLKI